1 MVREKA
7 RGSEEGYDFSCP
19 TAVGVTLLWPVHGEF
34 VLMQQLV
41 FGISRGNVSANGR
54 PGGVRTVMTWTNRIS
69 RSRMPDFN
77 SGQNPLDFNANLE
90 FAKDSTTYFLH
101 RDHLGSTRLVTGL
114 GTQVVDNLDYLPF
127 GEQIAGDTG
136 TTHKF
141 TGKERD
147 SESSLDNVGFRNYAS
162 TMGDG

>member
-1 MVREKA
+1 MNAGFKGHA
-7 RGSEEGYDFSCP
+7 YYYDPSGRRVAK
-19 TAVGVTLLWPVHGEF
+19 TTGGATLNYVYDLA
-34 VLMQQLV
+34 
-41 FGISRGNVSANGR
+41 GNVLFEMQGSSW
-54 PGGVRTVMTWTNRIS
+54 MTADIY
-69 RSRMPDFN
+69 
-77 SGQNPLDFNANLE
+77 
-90 FAKDSTTYFLH
+90 FAGALHAQYKNSTTYFLH

-147 SESSLDNVGFRNYAS
+147 SESSLYNVGFRNYAS